1 MSRDKL
7 SSDRNETDAP
17 HLLHCDRLERVRR
30 KPRPL
35 TPAGCDLRSLPYMP
49 LEIDRLLASNFNVIA
64 NSDEWRAAITLWCEA
79 FRRVPA
85 GSLPNTD
92 AQLAWLAGFGRDVEH
107 FRRFRVNALRGW
119 FECDDGNLYHPVVAE
134 KVLDAWIERLV
145 ARKKGVAGNA
155 KRWASAGDLSEI
167 NEALVEARQL
177 LSAINPESKRLR
189 ELPSKIVKKSHS
201 DGRKTSH
208 KDTCWD
214 RKVEGL
220 PPVDP
225 SQEGDHRSGE
235 IVALPH
241 ARVGVREGG
250 R

>member
-1 MSRDKL
+1 MSQDRFK
-7 SSDRNETDAP
+7 SDRNVSDAP
-17 HLLHCDRLERVRR
+17 HPLHRDTLERVRR
-30 KPRPL
+30 LPPPL

-49 LEIDRLLASNFNVIA
+49 LEIDRLLNSDFNAIA
-64 NSDEWRAAITLWCEA
+64 NSDEWRAGITLCCQA

-92 AQLAWLAGFGRDVEH
+92 AQLARLADLGRDVEH
-107 FRRFRVNALRGW
+107 FRRLRANALRGW
-119 FECDDGNLYHPVVAE
+119 FECDDGNLYHPVIAE

-145 ARKKGVAGNA
+145 ARKKGSAGNA
-155 KRWASAGDLSEI
+155 KRWKSAGDLSDI
-167 NEALVEARQL
+167 NEALEEALRL
-177 LSAINPESKRLR
+177 LFAINPGAKRLR
-189 ELPSKIVKKSHS
+189 ELPSKIVKRSGS
-201 DGRKTSH
+201 DGSRTSH

-220 PPVDP
+220 PAVDP

-241 ARVGVREGG
+241 ARVRVREAG
-250 R
+250 